1 MTLHRRLPLPVP
13 LRAPRTACDEAI
25 PPSGG
30 GAYQDAAPAAQ
41 PTLPPPGQGTV
52 LQGDCLEVLATLP
65 DACADAVVTDPPYG
79 LEFGG
84 REWDAPWKYGFA
96 AFGFKDGKGRR
107 PAPTFGGSRNPVCR
121 RCHRQK
127 RGANRCVCEA
137 PDFDEAEH
145 RLRDMLTFA
154 AWCEA
159 WASECLRV
167 LKPGG
172 HLLAFGGSR
181 THHWLAAGIESA
193 GFEIR
198 DCIAWLKFG
207 GFPKSTD
214 LGKHFDRRAGAERP
228 VLSVR
233 RTSDIR
239 GGNYLKK
246 PGAEVRHTQHAT
258 TEPVTEEARR
268 WTGWGNATKPMWEP
282 VIVARKPLRGTLID
296 NVARYGTGA
305 LNIDGCRVPWS
316 AGEAMAAFGGHNV
329 GSRPGGEIY
338 AGKWGQDRPSTRHPL
353 GRHPANAATL
363 EPDAYWS
370 PYCLVVPPSV
380 AKKSGAERDTFNDHA
395 TVKPVPLMRWLCRL
409 VTPPGG
415 LVLDPFAGSGST
427 GVAAAAEGFA
437 AVLIERDPHFA
448 DVARRRVAAVP
459 GAGAGGPM
467 RAGAGADGRDHGAR
481 PISLFESAPPP

>member
-1 MTLHRRLPLPVP
+1 MLH
-13 LRAPRTACDEAI
+13 
-25 PPSGG
+25 
-30 GAYQDAAPAAQ
+30 
-41 PTLPPPGQGTV
+41 
-52 LQGDCLEVLATLP
+52 GDCLEVLATLP
-65 DACADAVVTDPPYG
+65 DGCADAVVTDPPYG

-96 AFGFKDGKGRR
+96 TFGLKDGRARR
-107 PAPTFGGSRNPVCR
+107 AAPTFGGSRNPVCR
-121 RCHRQK
+121 RCRRQK
-127 RGANRCVCEA
+127 RGAQRCVCEA

-145 RLRDMLTFA
+145 RLRDMLRFA

-159 WASECLRV
+159 WAAECLRV

-181 THHWLAAGIESA
+181 THHWLVAGIESA

-228 VLSVR
+228 VLAQR
-233 RTSDIR
+233 RSADIR
-239 GGNYLKK
+239 GGNYLKH
-246 PGAEVRHTQHAT
+246 PGEEPRYRQWAE

-268 WTGWGNATKPMWEP
+268 WTGWGNAAKPMWEP
-282 VIVARKPLRGTLID
+282 VVVARKPLRGSLID

-305 LNIDGCRVPWS
+305 LNVDGCRVRWS
-316 AGEAMAAFGGHNV
+316 AGGHAAFGGRNV
-329 GSRPGGEIY
+329 GGRSGGETY
-338 AGKWGQDRPSTRHPL
+338 VGEWGRERPSARHPL
-353 GRHPANAATL
+353 GRYPANAATL

-370 PYCLVVPPSV
+370 PYCLVSPPEVSR
-380 AKKSGAERDTFNDHA
+380 KIGYGDRQPYCDHP

-415 LVLDPFAGSGST
+415 LVFDPFAGSGST

-437 AVLIERDPHFA
+437 AVLIERDPHFV

-459 GAGAGGPM
+459 GAGGGDVRRGGAGGGDP
-467 RAGAGADGRDHGAR
+467 AQEPR
-481 PISLFESAPPP
+481 PVSLFEITH